1 MKWNR
6 GIICILVSLLM
17 FGSCQTKQETVITA
31 DDYQRAESFLSRNI
45 QDSVYGLEV
54 SPMWIE
60 ESHDFWYRVNTRGG
74 KRFLIVDP
82 DEKLKEPAFDH
93 EKLARALS
101 EKTEKSYSAGQ
112 LPFDS
117 FKFVDKDRKK
127 IEFEAEK
134 KTWLVDL
141 ETFEVS
147 SRETEESEGRE
158 GHRES
163 QEEVSPDKK
172 YVAFTKDHNLLIRSA
187 STGKEINLS
196 RSGKPLYEYASDLDW
211 YNLIEGEGGQL
222 SPNFYAQ
229 WSPDSKKIFTQILD
243 LRTARKM
250 YLLNSVEEGY
260 RAKLYSY
267 YRASPGDENIP
278 YLLPV
283 IFDIAKKKEV
293 VVDIPPLPHFIQHD
307 FQWFEDNQ
315 RMYACVFDRG
325 YKGVNILEIDA
336 ETGKT
341 RIVAR
346 DENATCVGT
355 EVSRYKVLAKLG
367 KVLLTSERDGWN
379 HIYKYDWK
387 TGRLENQLTQGEF
400 VVLDIEHVDEEKGIV
415 YFTAVGREEGE
426 DPYLVHLYRVG
437 LDGFDLRNLTPEQA
451 YHDISLA
458 PDKSFFVDNFSRT
471 DLPTKS
477 VLRSLEDG
485 AVLMD
490 LELADAQAVLDRG
503 WAYPEPFCVKA
514 ADGTTDIYGLIWR
527 PTGFDPSKKYPVID
541 QCYTGPHG
549 ITTPKTFRRALM
561 SSANALAEL
570 GFIII
575 TVDGRGTAQRS
586 KVFHD
591 FSYRNLGR
599 GCEDHIPAIQQLAEK
614 YPYMD
619 IDRVGIYGH
628 SAGGYD
634 TARALLQWPDFY
646 KVGVSSAGNH
656 DHKMAKAWWP
666 EQYMG
671 YPVEEFYEEQ
681 SNITNAGKLEGKLL
695 LVHGAMDDNVN
706 PASTVRLVDALI
718 KNNKDFNL
726 IIIPP
731 NRHGFRG
738 EYSDYFTRK
747 KWDYFVKHLHGVDPP
762 AYKIT
767 PAEND

>member
-1 MKWNR
+1 MKQNR
-6 GIICILVSLLM
+6 GLLYVLLSLFML
-17 FGSCQTKQETVITA
+17 GSCQPKQETIITA
-31 DDYQRAESFLSRNI
+31 EDYQRAENFLSRNI
-45 QDSVYGLEV
+45 RELVYGLEV
-54 SPMWIE
+54 SPQWIE
-60 ESHDFWYRVNTRGG
+60 KAHAFWYRINTREG

-82 DEKLKEPAFDH
+82 DKKKKESAFDH

-101 EKTEKSYSAGQ
+101 EKTEKPYGAGE

-134 KTWLVDL
+134 KIWVVDM
-141 ETFEVS
+141 ETYEIT
-147 SRETEESEGRE
+147 SREKEDQG
-158 GHRES
+158 ES
-163 QEEVSPDKK
+163 QEEVSPDKEF
-172 YVAFTKDHNLLIRSA
+172 VAFANDYNLFVRSVK
-187 STGKEINLS
+187 TGKEIMLS
-196 RSGKPLYEYASDLDW
+196 RSGTPLYDYASGLDW
-211 YNLIEGEGGQL
+211 YNLIEGEGGERP
-222 SPNFYAQ
+222 PNFMAE

-250 YLLNSVEEGY
+250 FLLNSVEEDY

-278 YLLPV
+278 YLVPV

-293 VVDIPPLPHFIQHD
+293 VVNIPPIPHFIHHD
-307 FQWFEDNQ
+307 FKWFEDSQ
-315 RMYACVFDRG
+315 RLFARVFDRG
-325 YKGVNILEIDA
+325 YKGMNVYEVDA
-336 ETGKT
+336 DTGQT
-341 RIVAR
+341 RIVTR

-355 EVSRYKVLAKLG
+355 EISRYEVLPKLE
-367 KVLLTSERDGWN
+367 KVLLTSEKDGWN
-379 HIYKYDWK
+379 HLYLFDWK
-387 TGRLENQLTQGEF
+387 TAQLEKQLTQGEF

-415 YFTAVGREEGE
+415 YFTAVGREVGE
-426 DPYLVHLYRVG
+426 DPYLIHLYRIG
-437 LDGFDLRNLTPEQA
+437 LDGSDLQNLTPEPA

-458 PDKSFFVDNFSRT
+458 PDRSYFVDNFSRA

-477 VLRSLEDG
+477 VLRNLEDG
-485 AVLMD
+485 VAVME
-490 LELADAQAVLDRG
+490 LEEADVQDILERG
-503 WAYPEPFCVKA
+503 WNCPEPFCVKA
-514 ADGTTDIYGLIWR
+514 ADGTTDIYGLMWR
-527 PTGFDPSKKYPVID
+527 PTGFDPSNKYPVID

-561 SSANALAEL
+561 SSANSLAEL

-614 YPYMD
+614 YSYMD
-619 IDRVGIYGH
+619 TDRVGIYGH

-656 DHKMAKAWWP
+656 DHRMAKAWWP

-671 YPVEEFYEEQ
+671 YPVGEFYEEQ
-681 SNITNAGKLEGKLL
+681 SNITNAGNLEGKLL

-706 PASTVRLVDALI
+706 PASTLRLVDALI
-718 KNNKDFNL
+718 KNNKNFDL
-726 IIIPP
+726 IVIPP
-731 NRHGFRG
+731 SRHGFRG

>member
-6 GIICILVSLLM
+6 GMVFVLVSLFML
-17 FGSCQTKQETVITA
+17 GSCQTRQETIITA
-31 DDYQRAESFLSRNI
+31 EDYQRAESFFSRNI
-45 QDSVYGLEV
+45 QDLAYGLEV
-54 SPMWIE
+54 SPRWIGE
-60 ESHDFWYRVNTRGG
+60 GHSFWYRVRTREG
-74 KRFLIVDP
+74 KRFLIIDP
-82 DEKLKEPAFDH
+82 DKREKKDAFDH

-101 EKTEKSYSAGQ
+101 EKTEKSYGAGE
-112 LPFDS
+112 LPFNS

-134 KTWLVDL
+134 KIWAVDL
-141 ETFEVS
+141 ETYEVTS
-147 SRETEESEGRE
+147 KEKEEREEK
-158 GHRES
+158 
-163 QEEVSPDKK
+163 QEEVSPDGK
-172 YVAFTKDHNLLIRSA
+172 YVAFAKDHNLFIRSA
-187 STGKEINLS
+187 KTGEEIRLS
-196 RSGKPLYEYASDLDW
+196 RSGKPLYEYASELDW
-211 YNLIEGEGGQL
+211 YNLIEGENGQR
-222 SPNFYAQ
+222 PPHFMAD

-243 LRTARKM
+243 LRVARKM

-278 YLLPV
+278 FLIPV
-283 IFDIAKKKEV
+283 IYDIEQKKEV
-293 VVDIPPLPHFIQHD
+293 VVDIPPIPHFVHHNVE
-307 FQWFEDNQ
+307 WFEDSQ
-315 RMYACVFDRG
+315 RLYARVFDRG
-325 YKGVNILEIDA
+325 YKGVNIYEINA
-336 ETGKT
+336 ETGKA
-341 RIVAR
+341 RIIAR
-346 DENATCVGT
+346 DDNETCVGT
-355 EVSRYKVLAKLG
+355 ELSRYEVLSKLG

-379 HIYKYDWK
+379 HLFLYDWK
-387 TGRLENQLTQGEF
+387 TARLESQLTHGKF

-426 DPYLVHLYRVG
+426 DPYLVHLYRVDI
-437 LDGFDLRNLTPEQA
+437 DGSSLQNMTPEPA
-451 YHDISLA
+451 YHDVSIA
-458 PDKSFFVDNFSRT
+458 PDKSCFVDNFSRA

-477 VLRSLEDG
+477 VLRNLEDG
-485 AVLMD
+485 VVVMQ
-490 LELADAQAVLDRG
+490 LEEADVQDILDRG
-503 WAYPEPFCVKA
+503 WTYPESFCVKA
-514 ADGTTDIYGLIWR
+514 ADGKTDIYGLIWR

-549 ITTPKTFRRALM
+549 ITTPKTFRRAVM

-570 GFIII
+570 GFIVI
-575 TVDGRGTAQRS
+575 TVDGRGTALRS
-586 KVFHD
+586 KAFHD

-656 DHKMAKAWWP
+656 DHRMAKAWWP

-671 YPVEEFYEEQ
+671 YPVGEYYEEQ
-681 SNITNAGKLEGKLL
+681 SNVNNAGNLKGKLL

-706 PASTVRLVDALI
+706 PASTIRLVDALI
-718 KNNKDFNL
+718 KNNKDFDL
-726 IIIPP
+726 IFIPP
-731 NRHGFRG
+731 SRHGFRG

-747 KWDYFVKHLHGVDPP
+747 RWDYFVKHLHGVELP

-767 PAEND
+767 SAENN